1 MEHLNKKLE
10 FLGNKIKQLK
20 TNANDPVSHLYEET
34 SEVKNFIDLSAE
46 TVCSSFELESDTE
59 KVNKP

>member
-34 SEVKNFIDLSAE
+34 SEVKIQIFR
-46 TVCSSFELESDTE
+46 
-59 KVNKP
+59 K